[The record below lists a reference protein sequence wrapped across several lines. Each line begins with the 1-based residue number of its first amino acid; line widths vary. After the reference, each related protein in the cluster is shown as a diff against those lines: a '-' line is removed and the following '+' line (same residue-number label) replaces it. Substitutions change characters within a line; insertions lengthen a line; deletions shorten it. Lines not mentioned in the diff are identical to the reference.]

1 MPSVIDLTGQRFGRL
16 VVVER
21 TENKGV
27 KVQWKCLCD
36 CGRYCSITSDMLL
49 KGKTKSCGCLRKER
63 ARSMSENNRKYPT
76 IEVQKSCNQKARRAR
91 DKAWLREQKTPC
103 IKCGESRPWVI
114 DFHHVDPKT
123 KSFQVSTVAREKSK
137 ATVLEE
143 IKKCVCLCKNCHAE
157 FHYLYGR
164 NPKSPTED
172 LTNYIGRS
180 WFVV

>member
-63 ARSMSENNRKYPT
+63 ARSISDNNRKY
-76 IEVQKSCNQKARRAR
+76 
-91 DKAWLREQKTPC
+91 
-103 IKCGESRPWVI
+103 
-114 DFHHVDPKT
+114 
-123 KSFQVSTVAREKSK
+123 SK
-137 ATVLEE
+137 PAV
-143 IKKCVCLCKNCHAE
+143 
-157 FHYLYGR
+157 
-164 NPKSPTED
+164 PQS
-172 LTNYIGRS
+172 
-180 WFVV
+180 